1 MAKKALVVG
10 INNYDG
16 FAPVGE
22 IGDLENAVND
32 AITIGELLDRHAS
45 GDDNFAVKRILVD
58 RHSDYNDDS
67 INPIDDFTTAE
78 FYHEINWLFSGHSES
93 VVLYFAGHGY
103 RDPLTENDYL
113 ITTDGTHPNYGV
125 QLDYILNKANNAFP
139 NIHNCTIIL
148 DCCHSG
154 AIGEDQLLGQ
164 NVSVVGRGVTILA
177 GCQASQLAG
186 DGVAGTNGVFTGM
199 LRDGLLGQA
208 GDIFGRVTPA
218 SLYNLVDQRL
228 SPLEQRP
235 VYKANISSF
244 VKLRQAKERMS
255 KGDVR
260 DLIKLFTNQDD
271 DYPLGPEHERE
282 VDRGNFEDDY
292 KDIPTVQEKFVIYR
306 KLQKAF
312 RQSLIEPVVPDEKPE
327 PWDKK
332 TENAPWPPPADGG
345 FSMWHAA
352 MYKSGCRLTD
362 YGKRYW
368 DLVQNG
374 QL

>member
-1 MAKKALVVG
+1 MAKKALVIG

-16 FAPVGE
+16 LTPGGE
-22 IGDLENAVND
+22 IGELENAVQD
-32 AITIGELLDRHAS
+32 AITIAALLDRHHS
-45 GDDNFAVKRILVD
+45 KDDNFAVKKIFVD
-58 RHSDYNDDS
+58 RHNDYDEKTIQPVDE
-67 INPIDDFTTAE
+67 FTTAE
-78 FYHEINWLFSGHSES
+78 FYHEINWLFSGHYES

-103 RDPLTENDYL
+103 RDALTQNDYL
-113 ITTDGTHPNYGV
+113 ITTDGTYPNYGV
-125 QLDYILNKANNAFP
+125 QLDYVLNKANNAFP

-154 AIGEDQLLGQ
+154 AIGEERLLGQ
-164 NVSVVGRGVTILA
+164 NISVVGRGVTILA
-177 GCQASQLAG
+177 ACQASQLAG
-186 DGVAGTNGVFTGM
+186 DGAIGTNGVFTGM

-244 VKLRQAKERMS
+244 VSLRQAKERI
-255 KGDVR
+255 KKNEVR
-260 DLIKLFTNQDD
+260 HLIGLFENHDD
-271 DYPLGPEHERE
+271 NYPLGPEHERE
-282 VDRGNFEDDY
+282 VDRGNFAEDY
-292 KDIPTVQEKFVIYR
+292 KDIPCDKEKFKTYR
-306 KLQKAF
+306 KLQAAF
-312 RQSLIEPVVPDEKPE
+312 RLSLIEPTVPDSKPE
-327 PWDKK
+327 LWDEKS
-332 TENAPWPPPADGG
+332 ENAAWPPPPDGS

-352 MYKSGCRLTD
+352 MYQTGCQLTD

-368 DLVQNG
+368 DLVQND